1 LTQIQNART
10 VLSFLH
16 QRSTAYFTV
25 IDAIRGGKIDTDKIK
40 THSTTLADA
49 VNDLPLWAADRNTV
63 IKAIIKVAP

>member
-49 VNDLPLWAADRNTV
+49 VNDLPL
-63 IKAIIKVAP
+63 